1 MEKILHIIPAA
12 GKASRIG
19 GIPKFL
25 LPISQ
30 NNFLINFHSNLLPND
45 DQSIKKVIAVSSEF
59 YETVHR
65 LNLNTEIL
73 EVNTNTMNETI
84 LKVINSYPSYSNYLL
99 TMPDTYYLDNNVI
112 QRLRFNFHE
121 KKSNVQLAL
130 WKIKKNQIGNLGQVE
145 IKNKKII
152 QIVDKDPD
160 CNFPYAWGAIIWNK
174 NVNNF
179 INTNESTIGNILNP
193 LLSIAEE
200 IEYVIAENEYFD
212 CGTFYEYTK
221 LLKLIGGK

>member
-45 DQSIKKVIAVSSEF
+45 NKNITKVIAVSSE
-59 YETVHR
+59 YSETVHR
-65 LNLNTEIL
+65 LNLDTEIL

-84 LKVINSYPSYSNYLL
+84 VKVINSYPSYSNYLL

-112 QRLRFNFHE
+112 KRLLLNFNE
-121 KKSNVQLAL
+121 KSSNVHLAL
-130 WKIKKNQIGNLGQVE
+130 WKIMKNQIGNLGQVE

-152 QIVDKDPD
+152 QIIDKDPS
-160 CNFPYAWGAIIWNK
+160 CNFPYAWGAIVWNK
-174 NVNNF
+174 NVNSF
-179 INTNESTIGNILNP
+179 INTKDPTIGNILNP
-193 LLSIAEE
+193 LLSIGEE
-200 IEYVIAENEYFD
+200 IKYVIAENEYFD
-212 CGTFYEYTK
+212 CGTFNEYSK
-221 LLKLIGGK
+221 LLKLIGD

>member
-45 DQSIKKVIAVSSEF
+45 NKNITKVIAVSSE
-59 YETVHR
+59 YSETVNR
-65 LNLNTEIL
+65 LNLDTEIL

-84 LKVINSYPSYSNYLL
+84 VKVINSYPSYSNYLL

-112 QRLRFNFHE
+112 KRLLLNFNE
-121 KKSNVQLAL
+121 KSSNVHLAL
-130 WKIKKNQIGNLGQVE
+130 WKIMKNQIGNLGQVE

-152 QIVDKDPD
+152 QIIDKDPS
-160 CNFPYAWGAIIWNK
+160 CNFPYAWGAIVWNK
-174 NVNNF
+174 NVNSF
-179 INTNESTIGNILNP
+179 INTKDPTIGNILNP
-193 LLSIAEE
+193 LLSIGEE
-200 IEYVIAENEYFD
+200 IKYVIAENEYFD
-212 CGTFYEYTK
+212 CGTFNEYSK
-221 LLKLIGGK
+221 LLKLIGD